1 MDSPTIRLDQ
11 TVQEVLSAW
20 PETQRAFR
28 ALKTSCIGCYLARFC
43 FLQDVAEAYRIPAGD
58 LLDEMDKTV
67 RESQTQTRSAQ

>member
-1 MDSPTIRLDQ
+1 MDSPTFRLDQ

-43 FLQDVAEAYRIPAGD
+43 SLQDVAEAYQIPAAD
-58 LLDEMDKTV
+58 LLDAMDKTV
-67 RESQTQTRSAQ
+67 PESQTQMRNT